1 MGFIGAT
8 PTPVPLTNSD
18 LDSNIALGG
27 NVDTIGDSI
36 KIIKILPLTQQ

>member
-18 LDSNIALGG
+18 LDSNIALGTWKCRY
-27 NVDTIGDSI
+27 DWRF
-36 KIIKILPLTQQ
+36 L